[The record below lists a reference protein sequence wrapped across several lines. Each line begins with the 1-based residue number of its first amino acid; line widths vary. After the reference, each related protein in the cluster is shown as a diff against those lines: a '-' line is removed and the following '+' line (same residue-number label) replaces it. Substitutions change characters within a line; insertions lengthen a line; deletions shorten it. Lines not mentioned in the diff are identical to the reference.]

1 MPQQQCPFALDASGT
16 DLHGEIARIR
26 AHGPVTRVE
35 LPGGVPAWSVT
46 SAEAAKSL
54 MTDPR
59 VSKDAERHW
68 PAWINGDIPR
78 TWPLALWISV
88 RSMITAYGEEHSRLR
103 KLTSRA
109 FTARQTAALRPTIE
123 RIVSDLLDKLADT
136 PQGRPVDLR
145 RAFASPLPVQ
155 VICELFGVPESSRDR
170 LCRLIDITFLTEVTP
185 EEAEATGRELYVALN
200 EFIAF
205 KRANPGD
212 DMTSGLIATHDEE
225 DGSGLTEVELVD
237 TLLLMISAGF
247 ETVVNLI
254 DQAACALLTHPE
266 ELARVRRG
274 EVSWEDVIEET
285 LRWEPPAGHVPLRYA
300 VEDIEIGGVVI
311 PRGEPILIALA
322 GPGRDPEVHGES
334 ADRFDPSRPL
344 RREHLAFGHGV
355 HYCLGAPLARMEAR
369 VALSA
374 LFERFPDVALATP
387 AEQLAQLPSFI
398 SNGHREVPL
407 LLNNR

>member
-1 MPQQQCPFALDASGT
+1 MPQQHCPFAIDAAGT
-16 DLHGEIARIR
+16 DIHGEIARIR
-26 AHGPVTRVE
+26 AHGPVTRIE
-35 LPGGVPAWSVT
+35 LPGGVAAWSVT

-68 PAWINGDIPR
+68 PAWINGEIPR
-78 TWPLALWISV
+78 TWPLAIWISV
-88 RSMITAYGEEHSRLR
+88 RSMITAYGDEHSRLR

-136 PQGRPVDLR
+136 PQGQPVDLR
-145 RAFASPLPVQ
+145 KAFASPLPVQ
-155 VICELFGVPESSRDR
+155 VICELFGVPESARDR

-185 EEAEATGRELYVALN
+185 EEAEATGRELYVALH

-212 DMTSGLIATHDEE
+212 DMTSGLITTRDES

-254 DQAACALLTHPE
+254 DQAAYALLTHPE

-274 EVSWEDVIEET
+274 EVAWEDVVEET
-285 LRWEPPAGHVPLRYA
+285 LRWEPPAAHVPLRYA

-311 PRGEPILIALA
+311 PKGEPILVALA
-322 GPGRDPEVHGES
+322 GPGRDPEVHGED

-355 HYCLGAPLARMEAR
+355 HFCLGAPLARLEAT

-374 LFERFPDVALATP
+374 LFERFPDLALATP
-387 AEQLAQLPSFI
+387 GEQPAQLPSFI
-398 SNGHREVPL
+398 SNGHRELPL
-407 LLNNR
+407 LLNG

>member
-1 MPQQQCPFALDASGT
+1 MPQQQCPFAIDAAGT
-16 DLHGEIARIR
+16 DIHGEIARIR
-26 AHGPVTRVE
+26 EHGPVARIE
-35 LPGGVPAWSVT
+35 LPGGVAAWSVT
-46 SAEAAKSL
+46 SADAAKSL

-68 PAWINGDIPR
+68 PAWINGEIPR
-78 TWPLALWISV
+78 TWPLAIWISV

-136 PQGRPVDLR
+136 PQGQPVDLR
-145 RAFASPLPVQ
+145 KAFASPLPVQ
-155 VICELFGVPESSRDR
+155 VICELFGVPESARDR
-170 LCRLIDITFLTEVTP
+170 LCRLIDITFLTEVTA

-205 KRANPGD
+205 KRANPGN
-212 DMTSGLIATHDEE
+212 DMTSDLIATRDES

-254 DQAACALLTHPE
+254 DQATYALLTHPE

-274 EVSWEDVIEET
+274 EVAWEDVVEET
-285 LRWEPPAGHVPLRYA
+285 LRWEPPAAHVPLRYA

-311 PRGEPILIALA
+311 PRGEPILVALA
-322 GPGRDPEVHGES
+322 GPGRDPEVHGED

-355 HYCLGAPLARMEAR
+355 HFCLGAPLARLEATA
-369 VALSA
+369 ALSA
-374 LFERFPDVALATP
+374 LFERFPDVALAAP
-387 AEQLAQLPSFI
+387 GEQLAQLPSFI
-398 SNGHREVPL
+398 SNGHRELPL
-407 LLNNR
+407 LLNG

>member
-1 MPQQQCPFALDASGT
+1 
-16 DLHGEIARIR
+16 
-26 AHGPVTRVE
+26 
-35 LPGGVPAWSVT
+35 
-46 SAEAAKSL
+46 
-54 MTDPR
+54 
-59 VSKDAERHW
+59 
-68 PAWINGDIPR
+68 
-78 TWPLALWISV
+78 
-88 RSMITAYGEEHSRLR
+88 MITAYGDEHSRLR

-136 PQGRPVDLR
+136 PQGQPVDLR
-145 RAFASPLPVQ
+145 KAFASPLPVQ
-155 VICELFGVPESSRDR
+155 VICELFGVPESARDR

-185 EEAEATGRELYVALN
+185 EEAEATGRELYVALH

-212 DMTSGLIATHDEE
+212 DMTSGLITTRDES

-254 DQAACALLTHPE
+254 DQAAYALLTHPE

-274 EVSWEDVIEET
+274 EVAWEDVVEET
-285 LRWEPPAGHVPLRYA
+285 LRWEPPAAHVPLRYA

-311 PRGEPILIALA
+311 PKGEPILVALA
-322 GPGRDPEVHGES
+322 GPGRDPEVHGED

-355 HYCLGAPLARMEAR
+355 HFCLGAPLARLEAT

-374 LFERFPDVALATP
+374 LFERFPELALATP
-387 AEQLAQLPSFI
+387 GEQPAQLPSFI
-398 SNGHREVPL
+398 SNGHRELPL
-407 LLNNR
+407 LLNG

>member
-1 MPQQQCPFALDASGT
+1 MPQQHCPFAIDASGT
-16 DLHGEIARIR
+16 DIHGEIARIR
-26 AHGPVTRVE
+26 EQGPVTRIE
-35 LPGGVPAWSVT
+35 LPGGVAAWSVT

-68 PAWINGDIPR
+68 PAWINGEIPR
-78 TWPLALWISV
+78 TWPLAIWISV
-88 RSMITAYGEEHSRLR
+88 RSMITAYGDEHSRLR

-136 PQGRPVDLR
+136 PKGQPVDLR
-145 RAFASPLPVQ
+145 KAFASPLPVQ
-155 VICELFGVPESSRDR
+155 VICELFGVPESARDR
-170 LCRLIDITFLTEVTP
+170 LCRLIDITFLTEVTA

-212 DMTSGLIATHDEE
+212 DMTTGLIATRDED

-254 DQAACALLTHPE
+254 DQAAYALLTHPE
-266 ELARVRRG
+266 ELARVRSG
-274 EVSWEDVIEET
+274 EVAWEDVIEET
-285 LRWEPPAGHVPLRYA
+285 LRWEPPAAHVPLRYA

-311 PRGEPILIALA
+311 PRGEPILVALA
-322 GPGRDPEVHGES
+322 GPGRDPAVHGED

-355 HYCLGAPLARMEAR
+355 HYCLGAPLARLEAT

-387 AEQLAQLPSFI
+387 GEQPAQLPSFI

-407 LLNNR
+407 LLNG

>member
-1 MPQQQCPFALDASGT
+1 MPQQHCPFAIDAAGT
-16 DLHGEIARIR
+16 DIHGEIARIR

-35 LPGGVPAWSVT
+35 LPGGVAAWSVT

-68 PAWINGDIPR
+68 PAWINGEIPR

-103 KLTSRA
+103 KLTSKA

-136 PQGRPVDLR
+136 PAGQPVDLR
-145 RAFASPLPVQ
+145 KAFASPLPVQ
-155 VICELFGVPESSRDR
+155 VICELFGVPESARDR

-212 DMTSGLIATHDEE
+212 DMTSGLIATRDED

-254 DQAACALLTHPE
+254 DQAAYALLTHPE
-266 ELARVRRG
+266 ELARARRG
-274 EVSWEDVIEET
+274 EIAWEDVVEET
-285 LRWEPPAGHVPLRYA
+285 LRWEPPAAHVPLRYA

-311 PRGEPILIALA
+311 PRGEPILVALA
-322 GPGRDPEVHGES
+322 GPGRDPEVHGED

-355 HYCLGAPLARMEAR
+355 HYCLGAPLARLEAT

-374 LFERFPDVALATP
+374 LFTRFPDVALAAP
-387 AEQLAQLPSFI
+387 GERPAQLPSFI
-398 SNGHREVPL
+398 SNGHRELPL
-407 LLNNR
+407 LLNG